1 VVKRIKAKE
10 AKKQATEG
18 QSLSP
23 SSSSGSADYN
33 QDEPSTTFPPV
44 EVVGQDTSPLSV
56 AFSLTQDLE
65 DRAIG
70 IFVYNYVYDP
80 TGPSSGHLDQVTDLH
95 RSLGLEDCLL
105 TAMKAVGLA
114 SYAHKACAPSLL
126 LNARYQYTKAIRLT
140 NAALQSSDDV
150 TKDSTLMAVQILGVF
165 EQVTGCGQKSI
176 QNWIEHVLGASAV
189 MKLRGKGQTETP
201 AGRRMLVSVTSNL
214 LIRCVYGKMRLPAHL
229 REYMDLARKHA
240 SHMSTGLNVQG
251 VMVLLADLRA
261 DIEEGILKSQVDI
274 VLRARELDNT
284 LLQLAESA
292 PTDWAYDE
300 ILTDAD
306 SDIIYNGKYHVY
318 YNLWM
323 GYMWNALRTQRI
335 LIHQII
341 RDALSAGVTSFPPVF
356 TNEYYITQYNLVSK
370 TLLSV
375 QEDILSSVPQHIGV
389 GEPPR
394 SIANAKESYMVPI
407 SGGMFLMWPLWLA
420 GIPDGTALP
429 IRNFVSRTLHSIG
442 DNQGIQQAHVF
453 AGIIERSGNIDV
465 WERKTINGVP
475 K

>member
-165 EQVTGCGQKSI
+165 EQVTGCS
-176 QNWIEHVLGASAV
+176 WSLSCYE
-189 MKLRGKGQTETP
+189 
-201 AGRRMLVSVTSNL
+201 VTWQRPN
-214 LIRCVYGKMRLPAHL
+214 R
-229 REYMDLARKHA
+229 
-240 SHMSTGLNVQG
+240 
-251 VMVLLADLRA
+251 
-261 DIEEGILKSQVDI
+261 
-274 VLRARELDNT
+274 
-284 LLQLAESA
+284 
-292 PTDWAYDE
+292 
-300 ILTDAD
+300 
-306 SDIIYNGKYHVY
+306 
-318 YNLWM
+318 
-323 GYMWNALRTQRI
+323 NACG
-335 LIHQII
+335 
-341 RDALSAGVTSFPPVF
+341 S
-356 TNEYYITQYNLVSK
+356 
-370 TLLSV
+370 
-375 QEDILSSVPQHIGV
+375 
-389 GEPPR
+389 
-394 SIANAKESYMVPI
+394 
-407 SGGMFLMWPLWLA
+407 
-420 GIPDGTALP
+420 
-429 IRNFVSRTLHSIG
+429 
-442 DNQGIQQAHVF
+442 
-453 AGIIERSGNIDV
+453 
-465 WERKTINGVP
+465 
-475 K
+475 